1 MNVAGM
7 LEDLDRSIECEVN
20 CKWETLEKVSLA
32 NHTRVLNAFIKN
44 RVSSFHL
51 QGSSGYGYDDTGRE
65 ALDKVYADIFGAE
78 AALVRGQ
85 IVSGTHAIALCL
97 YGILRPGDELLSL
110 QGSPY
115 DTLEEMIGIRGQQNG
130 TLAQYNISYRQLKL
144 TPQELLNPDRI
155 KTIMT
160 PATRMVML
168 QRSRGYACA
177 PSMSMVEMEQVIDNI
192 KLAAP
197 EVIVFVDNCYGEFVE
212 TREPT
217 HVGADLVAGSLIKN
231 PGGGL
236 APTGGY
242 VAGRRELVEAA
253 ACRLTAPGIGG
264 EVGPTLCWQRQL
276 YQGLFLSPGMVY
288 QSVKGAIFAARLF
301 ERLGYAVNPAWDEP
315 RTDIIQS
322 ITLGN
327 PKRILAFCRG
337 IQKMSPVDAHVTPE
351 PCDMPGYDDPI
362 VMAAG
367 TFIQGASLELTAD
380 SPLREPYTVYLQGG
394 LSYHYIK
401 LAVLAAARAVIE
413 VR

>member
-1 MNVAGM
+1 MHRPGM
-7 LEDLDRSIECEVN
+7 SEDLIRSVELEVSCN
-20 CKWETLEKVSLA
+20 WDKLEEVSLV
-32 NHTRVLNAFIKN
+32 NHTRVLNALIKG

-51 QGSSGYGYDDTGRE
+51 HGSSGYGYDDAGRE
-65 ALDKVYADIFGAE
+65 VLDTVYADIFGTE

-97 YGILRPGDELLSL
+97 FGILRPGDELLSL

-115 DTLEEMIGIRGQQNG
+115 DTLEEIIGIRGNRTG
-130 TLAQYNISYRQLKL
+130 NLVQYQVSYRQLRL
-144 TPQELLNPDRI
+144 NPQELLDPDRI
-155 KTIMT
+155 RAIMA

-168 QRSRGYACA
+168 QRSRGYASGT
-177 PSMSMVEMEQVIDNI
+177 SMSMVEMEQVIANI
-192 KLAAP
+192 KAAAP
-197 EVIVFVDNCYGEFVE
+197 DVVVFVDNCYGEFVE
-212 TREPT
+212 IREPT

-242 VAGRRELVEAA
+242 VAGRRRLVEAA

-264 EVGPTLCWQRQL
+264 EVGPTISWQRQF
-276 YQGLFLSPGMVY
+276 YQGLFLAPGVVC

-301 ERLGYAVNPAWDEP
+301 ERLGYEVSPAWDEP

-322 ITLGN
+322 ITLGS
-327 PKRILAFCRG
+327 PKKILAFCRG

-351 PCDMPGYDDPI
+351 PWDMPGYDDPV

-394 LSYHYIK
+394 LSYHYVK

-413 VR
+413 VG

>member
-1 MNVAGM
+1 
-7 LEDLDRSIECEVN
+7 L
-20 CKWETLEKVSLA
+20 
-32 NHTRVLNAFIKN
+32 F
-44 RVSSFHL
+44 
-51 QGSSGYGYDDTGRE
+51 
-65 ALDKVYADIFGAE
+65 
-78 AALVRGQ
+78 
-85 IVSGTHAIALCL
+85 
-97 YGILRPGDELLSL
+97 GILRPGDELLSL

-115 DTLEEMIGIRGQQNG
+115 DTLEEIIGIRGNRTG
-130 TLAQYNISYRQLKL
+130 NLVQYQVSYRQLRL
-144 TPQELLNPDRI
+144 NPQELLDPDRI
-155 KTIMT
+155 RAIMA

-168 QRSRGYACA
+168 QRSRGYASGT
-177 PSMSMVEMEQVIDNI
+177 SMSMVEMEQVIANI
-192 KLAAP
+192 KAAAP
-197 EVIVFVDNCYGEFVE
+197 DVVVFVDNCYGEFVE
-212 TREPT
+212 IREPT

-242 VAGRRELVEAA
+242 VAGRRRLVEAA

-264 EVGPTLCWQRQL
+264 EVGPTISWQRQF
-276 YQGLFLSPGMVY
+276 YQGLFLAPGVVC

-301 ERLGYAVNPAWDEP
+301 ERLGYEVSPAWDEP

-322 ITLGN
+322 ITLGS
-327 PKRILAFCRG
+327 PKKILAFCRG

-351 PCDMPGYDDPI
+351 PWDMPGYDDPV

-394 LSYHYIK
+394 LSYHYVK

-413 VR
+413 VG